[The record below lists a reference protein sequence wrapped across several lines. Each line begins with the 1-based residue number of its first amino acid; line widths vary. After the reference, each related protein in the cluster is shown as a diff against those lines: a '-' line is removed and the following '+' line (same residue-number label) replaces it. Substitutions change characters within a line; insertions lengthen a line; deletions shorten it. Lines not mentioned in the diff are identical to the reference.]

1 MCWVWCGIL
10 SSKKFEYPT
19 LSLLRYLQAEE
30 KLLEEKKVMQ
40 KEVKKLE
47 RENDKLAE
55 ELAFALKVSMIS
67 LPLSPDWKFSSLL
80 RIIIIIESNCDFP

>member
-1 MCWVWCGIL
+1 M
-10 SSKKFEYPT
+10 
-19 LSLLRYLQAEE
+19 SLLRYSQAEE
-30 KLLEEKKVMQ
+30 KLLKEKKLMQ

-67 LPLSPDWKFSSLL
+67 LPLSPG
-80 RIIIIIESNCDFP
+80 

>member
-1 MCWVWCGIL
+1 
-10 SSKKFEYPT
+10 
-19 LSLLRYLQAEE
+19 LQAEE

-55 ELAFALKVSMIS
+55 ELAFALKVSMIKS
-67 LPLSPDWKFSSLL
+67 TSLL
-80 RIIIIIESNCDFP
+80 IEFLSLLTTGKNHHNIESNCDLVTVS

>member
-1 MCWVWCGIL
+1 MCSIWCAVL
-10 SSKKFEYPT
+10 SSKSFEYSI

-67 LPLSPDWKFSSLL
+67 LPLSPDWIPLFINDREKSS
-80 RIIIIIESNCDFP
+80 